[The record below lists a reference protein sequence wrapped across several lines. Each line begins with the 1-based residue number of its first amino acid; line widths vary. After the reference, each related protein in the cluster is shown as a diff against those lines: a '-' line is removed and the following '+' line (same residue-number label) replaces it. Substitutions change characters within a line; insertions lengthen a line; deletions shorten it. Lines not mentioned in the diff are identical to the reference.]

1 MSPSPRPDA
10 ALAAGLALA
19 LDACAADV
27 VGALE
32 TAGIPSVLLR
42 GPVLEDWLHEPAS
55 PRPYTDVDLL
65 VRVRDLADSERII
78 EGLGFERLPLPPHD
92 EHARTWVR
100 TNDGATL
107 DLHRSLS
114 GISVDADA
122 VWAAFTRDAT
132 KLRVSGREVV
142 VPSVAARAFELAL
155 HVAQH
160 GSQLNQPVQDLERA
174 LAQTDVETWAAAAC
188 LAVELDS
195 AAEFAAGLRR
205 LPAGSAVADRLKLP
219 ATRSVGIRLRSGSPP
234 AMALGLDWLATRPGT
249 QAKLT
254 FAASK
259 VLPPPEFMRAWSRT
273 ARRGRVGLGAAY
285 VLRLGWIAR
294 HAPRA
299 IWAWLRARRE
309 VRREEGR

>member
-1 MSPSPRPDA
+1 
-10 ALAAGLALA
+10 
-19 LDACAADV
+19 
-27 VGALE
+27 
-32 TAGIPSVLLR
+32 VLQ
-42 GPVLEDWLHEPAS
+42 DWLHEPAS
-55 PRPYTDVDLL
+55 PRRYTDVDLL
-65 VRVRDLADSERII
+65 VRAGDLADSERII

-100 TNDGATL
+100 THDGATL

-122 VWAAFTRDAT
+122 VWSAFTRDAT
-132 KLRVSGREVV
+132 RLRVSGRDVV

-155 HVAQH
+155 HVTQH
-160 GSQLNQPVQDLERA
+160 GSQLDQPLQDLERA
-174 LAQTDVETWAAAAC
+174 LEQTDVETWAAAAR

-205 LPAGSAVADRLKLP
+205 LPTGSVVADSLELP
-219 ATRSVGIRLRSGSPP
+219 TERSVGIRLRSGSPP
-234 AMALGLDWLATRPGT
+234 AMALGLDWLVTRPGT
-249 QAKLT
+249 QAKLA

-259 VLPPPEFMRAWSRT
+259 VLPPPEFMRAWSRI

-294 HAPRA
+294 HAGPA

-309 VRREEGR
+309 VHREEGR